1 MAPPTFVILVLSSSS
16 IQNDIHTFQDVI
28 QQITGGRKKRD
39 VGAEKEVE
47 VEANA
52 RIANMLFRMEKKF
65 KQMQ

>member
-1 MAPPTFVILVLSSSS
+1 M
-16 IQNDIHTFQDVI
+16 I

-39 VGAEKEVE
+39 VGAEKEEE
-47 VEANA
+47 VESNA

>member
-1 MAPPTFVILVLSSSS
+1 M
-16 IQNDIHTFQDVI
+16 I

-39 VGAEKEVE
+39 VGAEKEKE
-47 VEANA
+47 SDA

>member
-1 MAPPTFVILVLSSSS
+1 M
-16 IQNDIHTFQDVI
+16 I

-39 VGAEKEVE
+39 VGAEEEEEVE
-47 VEANA
+47 SNA

>member
-1 MAPPTFVILVLSSSS
+1 M
-16 IQNDIHTFQDVI
+16 I

-39 VGAEKEVE
+39 VGAEEEEE

>member
-1 MAPPTFVILVLSSSS
+1 M
-16 IQNDIHTFQDVI
+16 I

-39 VGAEKEVE
+39 VGAEKEEE

-52 RIANMLFRMEKKF
+52 MIANMLFRMEKKF

>member
-1 MAPPTFVILVLSSSS
+1 M
-16 IQNDIHTFQDVI
+16 I

-39 VGAEKEVE
+39 VGAGEEEEVE
-47 VEANA
+47 SNA

>member
-1 MAPPTFVILVLSSSS
+1 M
-16 IQNDIHTFQDVI
+16 I

-39 VGAEKEVE
+39 VGAEKEE

>member
-1 MAPPTFVILVLSSSS
+1 M
-16 IQNDIHTFQDVI
+16 I

-39 VGAEKEVE
+39 VGAEEEKEVE
-47 VEANA
+47 SNA

>member
-1 MAPPTFVILVLSSSS
+1 M
-16 IQNDIHTFQDVI
+16 I

-39 VGAEKEVE
+39 VGAEEE
-47 VEANA
+47 EEEESDA